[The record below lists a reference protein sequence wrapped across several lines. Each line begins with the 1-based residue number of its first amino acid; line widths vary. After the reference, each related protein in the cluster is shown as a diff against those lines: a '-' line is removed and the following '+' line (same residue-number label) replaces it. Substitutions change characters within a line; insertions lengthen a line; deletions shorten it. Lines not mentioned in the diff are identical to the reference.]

1 MPVEV
6 LPRDDNQG
14 SDNNAMQTCRLSS
27 FGYSGTIAHGAF
39 GIKGTSFMSDRTT
52 RDSKSLYRS
61 RHPAGLGRKLRPWL
75 SWLVKVPG
83 PKQSYSSLDDVV
95 ISIGELAP
103 LVQDSFSH
111 HVIAGNIFLPG
122 TGYVEMAFAANQSQH
137 NVLKGVAVTR
147 PCVLPVPGLENNW
160 KCVLRCTRRETGL
173 FEISSYKLEGKQD
186 SNL

>member
-6 LPRDDNQG
+6 LPRDDYQ
-14 SDNNAMQTCRLSS
+14 SSENNAMQTCRLSS

-39 GIKGTSFMSDRTT
+39 GIKGTSVMSNRT

-83 PKQSYSSLDDVV
+83 PKHSYSSLDDVV

-122 TGYVEMAFAANQSQH
+122 TGYVEMAFAANQSQY

-147 PCVLPVPGLENNW
+147 PCVLPVPGFENNW
-160 KCVLRCTRRETGL
+160 KCVLRYTRRGAGS
-173 FEISSYKLEGKQD
+173 FEISS
-186 SNL
+186 SRF

>member
-6 LPRDDNQG
+6 LPRDNQG

-39 GIKGTSFMSDRTT
+39 GIKGTSVMSDRTT
-52 RDSKSLYRS
+52 GDSKSLYRG

-75 SWLVKVPG
+75 NWLAKVPG
-83 PKQSYSSLDDVV
+83 FEQSYSSLDDAV
-95 ISIGELAP
+95 ISIGTLAP

-111 HVIAGNIFLPG
+111 HVIAGSIFLPG
-122 TGYVEMAFAANQSQH
+122 TGYVEMTFAANQSQH

-147 PCVLPVPGLENNW
+147 PCVLPVPGFENNW
-160 KCVLRCTRRETGL
+160 KCVLRCTRRGKGL
-173 FEISSYKLEGKQD
+173 FEISS
-186 SNL
+186 SRI

>member
-1 MPVEV
+1 MPVEI
-6 LPRDDNQG
+6 LPRDSYQS
-14 SDNNAMQTCRLSS
+14 SDSNAMQTCRLSS

-39 GIKGTSFMSDRTT
+39 GIKGTSVMSDRT

-61 RHPAGLGRKLRPWL
+61 RHPAGLGRNIRYWL
-75 SWLVKVPG
+75 SWLVEMPG

-95 ISIGELAP
+95 VGTLAP

-111 HVIAGNIFLPG
+111 HVIAGSIFLPG
-122 TGYVEMAFAANQSQH
+122 TGYVEMAFAANQSQY
-137 NVLKGVAVTR
+137 NVLQGVAVTR
-147 PCVLPVPGLENNW
+147 PCVLPVPGFESNW
-160 KCVLRCTRRETGL
+160 KCILRCTRRGTGL